1 MNRPFRSILLFALV
15 LLAMCGVSA
24 QKKYDIKSGI
34 ITFENKVAILGKAA
48 PQSQI
53 LYFDDYGKRERKEL
67 YEGDVLREAYVCDGK
82 ELFNLVYEESTAYRS
97 GPSVS
102 GTETRFAG
110 DPIPTSTK
118 QIAIKKLPKMKI
130 AGKLCSAYEMT
141 ENGAATTLAGWGHI
155 TLYTSSD
162 AGGIHSAS
170 KAVKIEE
177 NAEIP
182 EEMFRVPP
190 QFRVKR

>member
-1 MNRPFRSILLFALV
+1 MNRRFRSILAFFLV
-15 LLAMCGVSA
+15 LLAVCGVNA

-34 ITFENKVAILGKAA
+34 ITFENKIAILGKAA

-53 LYFDDYGKRERKEL
+53 LYFDDYGRRERKEL

-82 ELFNLVYEESTAYRS
+82 ELFNIVYEESTAYRS

-110 DPIPTSTK
+110 DPIPASTK
-118 QIAIKKLPKMKI
+118 QITIKKLPKMKI
-130 AGKLCSAYEMT
+130 AGKLCTAYEMT
-141 ENGAATTLAGWGHI
+141 ENGSATTLAGWGHM

-177 NAEIP
+177 NVAIP
-182 EEMFRVPP
+182 EGLFTVPP
-190 QFRVKR
+190 AFKIR

>member
-1 MNRPFRSILLFALV
+1 MNRRFISILAFSFV
-15 LLAMCGVSA
+15 LLAVCGVNA

-34 ITFENKVAILGKAA
+34 VTFENTIAILGKAA
-48 PQSQI
+48 PQKQI
-53 LYFDDYGKRERKEL
+53 LYFDDYGRRERKEL
-67 YEGDVLREAYVCDGK
+67 YEGEILREAYVCDGK

-130 AGKLCSAYEMT
+130 AGKLCGAYEMT
-141 ENGAATTLAGWGHI
+141 ENGAATTLAGWGHL

-177 NAEIP
+177 NASIP
-182 EEMFRVPP
+182 EGMFRVPKK
-190 QFRVKR
+190 FTVK